1 MYRIIG
7 GRGCGKSLQLMLLAK
22 ENNGYYVCSN
32 PYSMREK
39 AKAYGINDINFISY
53 EDYIKHNFDHSKKAY
68 IDELERFIQRTIDNN
83 LNGYTISNEE

>member
-7 GRGCGKSLQLMLLAK
+7 CCRNFGKSFLLMLLAK

-39 AKAYGINDINFISY
+39 AKAYGITNINFISY
-53 EDYIKHNFDHSKKAY
+53 EDYINHSH
-68 IDELERFIQRTIDNN
+68 
-83 LNGYTISNEE
+83 